1 LVGAFDSAGGF
12 RASDRGGL
20 RARLGDGNGY
30 YSDGGAG
37 FGSGRNE
44 ANSGGK
50 WDPEWRRGVS
60 SGWFGFRF
68 GLGAY
73 RFGDGEF
80 LRQFLE
86 RLRIGALGDSDEPV
100 HARQRNAFESCI
112 GIGVGSPEARF
123 RFARAAKAPIV
134 LDERIDQ
141 KLLDLGDRPELSL
154 VVGGQGFEFGEGFT
168 GEDGFFGVDARF
180 DRV

>member
-1 LVGAFDSAGGF
+1 LVGAFDSAGGSEQATGVVCG
-12 RASDRGGL
+12 RDWEMGTVTTRTAALDS
-20 RARLGDGNGY
+20 AREETKPIQG
-30 YSDGGAG
+30 
-37 FGSGRNE
+37 GSGIR
-44 ANSGGK
+44 SGG
-50 WDPEWRRGVS
+50 EGFS

-86 RLRIGALGDSDEPV
+86 RLRIGAPGDSDEPV